1 VGLEL
6 TVCTHLDLPH
16 AAIDEQIQLQCLD
29 SVFRAT
35 SIALTTVRCLSIS
48 SGNYRQFRSLSKMA
62 QRMSLDETILSADVL
77 TTLIIAAPV
86 RVRAASLS

>member
-1 VGLEL
+1 
-6 TVCTHLDLPH
+6 
-16 AAIDEQIQLQCLD
+16 
-29 SVFRAT
+29 
-35 SIALTTVRCLSIS
+35 
-48 SGNYRQFRSLSKMA
+48 MA